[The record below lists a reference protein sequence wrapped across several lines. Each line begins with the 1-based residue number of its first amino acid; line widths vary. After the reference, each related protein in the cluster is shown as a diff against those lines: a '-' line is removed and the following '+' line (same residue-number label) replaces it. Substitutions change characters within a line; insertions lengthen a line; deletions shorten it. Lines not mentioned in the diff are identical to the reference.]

1 MYPTL
6 ELFGLKIWT
15 FGILISVTWLL
26 FVTLLHHF
34 SWKEGF
40 TKSIFSDRAIISLT
54 LSIFFFGRLWYLF
67 SEWRN
72 EQFILR
78 DLFHGDILGFAKLF
92 FTPENY
98 HFSLF
103 WGIFGFLIVF
113 FWKTRENT
121 RDRVRYFDA
130 ITWAFLYSALL
141 GYFATLLGGQIYGIP
156 FDSFISI
163 VYNHKE
169 SIVGLRSAVFP
180 LPILYIIGVALILST
195 LIFFHR
201 KVMRIPHGF
210 IGFLGLW
217 LFSGMLFL
225 GEFLNG
231 SEDMFKSYFSLN
243 LNQIGALIGII
254 ISFLWIFRNIEKR
267 L

>member
-6 ELFGLKIWT
+6 EFLGFKIWT
-15 FGILISVTWLL
+15 FGVLISITWLL

-40 TKSIFSDRAIISLT
+40 SRSIFSDRALILFT
-54 LSIFFFGRLWYLF
+54 LSIFLFGRICYLF

-78 DLFHGDILGFAKLF
+78 DLFQGDILRFAKLF
-92 FTPENY
+92 FIPENY

-103 WGIFGFLIVF
+103 WGIFGFLIIF

-121 RDRVRYFDA
+121 RDRLRYFDA

-163 VYNHKE
+163 KYSHKE
-169 SIVGLRSAVFP
+169 SIVVTLSNVFP
-180 LPILYIIGVALILST
+180 LPIVYMLCVGWIITL
-195 LIFFHR
+195 LIFFQR

-217 LFSGMLFL
+217 LFCGMLFL
-225 GEFLNG
+225 WEFLNG

-254 ISFLWIFRNIEKR
+254 ISLLWIFRNIEKKI
-267 L
+267 